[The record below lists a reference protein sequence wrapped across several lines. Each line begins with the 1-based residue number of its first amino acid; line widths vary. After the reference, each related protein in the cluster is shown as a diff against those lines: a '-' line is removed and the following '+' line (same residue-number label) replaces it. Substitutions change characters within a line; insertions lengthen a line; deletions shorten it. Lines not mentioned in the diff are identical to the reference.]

1 MNNIKLPKDVWE
13 AARLIWE
20 NTIAITDREL
30 IEQLEVAFG
39 DKAPKSSGTISKR
52 RKKESWQKNNLVQSP
67 KSGAKTTKK
76 GSKQEASEGGS
87 RQSRKQNAQ
96 KNSLIPSKTNKAQNR
111 EASPSLE
118 AKKDKIDDISDS
130 VVVDAAARAKII
142 KKYRKRYFNL
152 GEVFDQALEVTL
164 SIKGL
169 VDDAARI
176 ENEVLESRYG
186 ANFEIGEN
194 APDSKDEV
202 AEVELANERVKQA
215 MVLSKALTDT
225 TTGLAM
231 ALKMI
236 SEVDMPMLGITAD
249 DFKQSE
255 QDRRLG
261 ALAALGNIDDEE
273 RKARE
278 RLLPELHERLKDV
291 IELESSADFGLDY
304 DDDDNEAE
312 DIDYTTVDD

>member
-1 MNNIKLPKDVWE
+1 MDNAKLPKDVWE
-13 AARLIWE
+13 AARMIWE
-20 NTIAITDREL
+20 NTISITDREL

-39 DKAPKSSGTISKR
+39 ESAPKSSGTISKR
-52 RKKESWQKNNLVQSP
+52 RKKESWQKNNLVKAIKKGP
-67 KSGAKTTKK
+67 KKGPKQEARED
-76 GSKQEASEGGS
+76 GSKQN
-87 RQSRKQNAQ
+87 RKQNAQ
-96 KNSLIPSKTNKAQNR
+96 KNSLIPTKTNKAQNM
-111 EASPSLE
+111 ESSASLE
-118 AKKDKIDDISDS
+118 AKKDKIDDISES
-130 VVVDAAARAKII
+130 IVVDAAARAKVI

-176 ENEVLESRYG
+176 ESEALEGRYG
-186 ANFEIGEN
+186 ASFEIGEN
-194 APDSKDEV
+194 APDSKDDV
-202 AEVELANERVKQA
+202 AEVELANEKVKKA
-215 MVLSKALTDT
+215 MVLSKTLTDT
-225 TTGLAM
+225 TAGLAM

-261 ALAALGNIDDEE
+261 ALAALGDIDDKQRE
-273 RKARE
+273 ARD
-278 RLLPELHERLKDV
+278 RLLPELYERLADV
-291 IELESSADFGLDY
+291 IELEASPNFGTDY

-312 DIDYTTVDD
+312 EVDYTAVDD